1 MLDTVETGIPQLGLP
16 PMDPMDIEKLDFKF
30 LNLSLELSDV
40 SQKGFK
46 NLKLEKSEV
55 DSDAR

>member
-55 DSDAR
+55 DKDAR

>member
-1 MLDTVETGIPQLGLP
+1 MIETVETGIPHLELP
-16 PMDPMDIEKLDFKF
+16 PMDPMDIEQLDFKF

-40 SQKGFK
+40 SQKGFN

-55 DSDAR
+55 DKDAR

>member
-1 MLDTVETGIPQLGLP
+1 MLDTVETGIPHLGLP

-46 NLKLEKSEV
+46 NLKLEKSKV
-55 DSDAR
+55 DKEAR

>member
-1 MLDTVETGIPQLGLP
+1 MIETVETGIPQLGLP

-46 NLKLEKSEV
+46 NLKLEKSVV
-55 DSDAR
+55 DKDAR